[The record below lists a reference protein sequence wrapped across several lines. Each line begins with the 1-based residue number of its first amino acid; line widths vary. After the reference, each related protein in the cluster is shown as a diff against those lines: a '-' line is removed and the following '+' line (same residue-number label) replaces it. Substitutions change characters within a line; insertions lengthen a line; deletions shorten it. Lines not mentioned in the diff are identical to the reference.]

1 MSEALFEVDLT
12 PEASADLLAAVAW
25 YEGQRPGLS
34 QDFLAAFD
42 AVLVRLA
49 QLPRAFPLVAG
60 LAGTHQAPLARF
72 PYRVVFRIY
81 ERRVVVG
88 ACLHQRRDPAVLRGR
103 FGHQNN

>member
-1 MSEALFEVDLT
+1 MSDPAPFEVDLT

-42 AVLVRLA
+42 AVLARLA
-49 QLPRAFPLVAG
+49 QLPRSFPLVVG
-60 LAGTHQAPLARF
+60 LAETHQALLARF
-72 PYRVVFRIY
+72 PYRAIFRIY

-88 ACLHQRRDPAVLRGR
+88 AFLHQRRDPAVLRGR
-103 FGHQNN
+103 FLQDK